1 MTDLPNPPPAEAHP
15 YVAAPSSVGSAAP
28 PRAETEAPAMRA
40 AKTDQSATRPAWP
53 SITHKLLY
61 PLAVEGADP
70 VTSIEVRE
78 PDLETLEAVLGV
90 VEAHGLTDDDARIGL
105 KVLRPLLAALTG
117 IPDASLKRLH
127 FKDATALMEKMA
139 PLLEGLTS

>member
-1 MTDLPNPPPAEAHP
+1 MTDLPNQHAADALP
-15 YVAAPSSVGSAAP
+15 YAAAAPSGGSAAA
-28 PRAETEAPAMRA
+28 PRAETEAPAIPV
-40 AKTDQSATRPAWP
+40 AKTDQDATRPAWP

-70 VTSIEVRE
+70 VTTIEVRE
-78 PDLETLEAVLGV
+78 PDLEALEAVLGV
-90 VEAHGLTDDDARIGL
+90 VEAHGLTDNDARIGL
-105 KVLRPLLAALTG
+105 KTLRPLLAALTG

>member
-15 YVAAPSSVGSAAP
+15 HVSTAPPEGSAA
-28 PRAETEAPAMRA
+28 PRAETEAQAIQV
-40 AKTDQSATRPAWP
+40 AKTDQGAPRPAWP
-53 SITHKLLY
+53 SITHTLLY
-61 PLAVEGADP
+61 PLAVEGSDP

-90 VEAHGLTDDDARIGL
+90 VEAHGLTDDESRIGL
-105 KVLRPLLAALTG
+105 KTLRPLLAALTG

-139 PLLEGLTS
+139 PLLDGLTS

>member
-1 MTDLPNPPPAEAHP
+1 MTDLPNQHAADALP
-15 YVAAPSSVGSAAP
+15 YVAATPSGTAAP
-28 PRAETEAPAMRA
+28 PAPETAPAA
-40 AKTDQSATRPAWP
+40 ITVAKTDEGATRPVWP

-61 PLAVEGADP
+61 PLAVEGGDP

-78 PDLETLEAVLGV
+78 PDLETLEGVLAV

-105 KVLRPLLAALTG
+105 KTLRPLLAALTG